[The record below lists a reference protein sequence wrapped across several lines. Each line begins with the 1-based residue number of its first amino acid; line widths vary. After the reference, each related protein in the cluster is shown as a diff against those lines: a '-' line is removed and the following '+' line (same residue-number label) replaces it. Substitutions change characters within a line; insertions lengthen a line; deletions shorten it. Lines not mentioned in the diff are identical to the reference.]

1 MMIVRN
7 TGTTKMAVVL
17 HHPIAGKT
25 ILAPEDKLPVQTHQE
40 MQQAQEAVALGMGA
54 VVIES
59 VPDAEP
65 EAPVAPVVSTP
76 VFKDP
81 GLQEKFGDAADAD
94 SAAEDIVAPS
104 VAPAV
109 EMAPAI
115 EIADAQ
121 PVADAEGE
129 PAADAEGE
137 PAAEPEAEEPVA
149 DAADADSVAE
159 DIVAALDAE
168 TDGEPDAA
176 PAPVEDDEPKRKPI
190 SKKKKKGK

>member
-121 PVADAEGE
+121 PVADAE
-129 PAADAEGE
+129 DE